1 MSTTEFNQ
9 KTLDDFEKVELNL
22 DQRKIFA
29 ELTGIIANKL
39 GLMLTAVKWHYR
51 VSLIKWQKTI
61 QKTVKETEEGKTT
74 PEKRKQELSEIFD
87 LFSKE
92 VEPMLIQNK
101 KTELLKPALEKAFQ
115 VYSQKFANR

>member
-1 MSTTEFNQ
+1 LSTTEFDQ
-9 KTLDDFEKVELNL
+9 KRLDDFEKVELNL

-29 ELTGIIANKL
+29 ELTEIIANNL

-61 QKTVKETEEGKTT
+61 KKTVKETEEEKTT
-74 PEKRKQELSEIFD
+74 PEKRKQELTEIFD

-115 VYSQKFANR
+115 HYSKKFANR